1 MKYLGV
7 ISISKSVYP
16 ILFQLNSNTH
26 IHFDT
31 KNQNLVLTI
40 DNSILRFY
48 F

>member
-7 ISISKSVYP
+7 ISISKSVYL
-16 ILFQLNSNTH
+16 ILFQLNSNIH